1 MSKIALLFPGQGAQ
15 EVGMGMALAEASP
28 AARSVFDAANEEL
41 GFALDRVCFEGP
53 AEELGRSDVA
63 QPAILTM
70 SIAVLRAM
78 EEAAGAP
85 PPAAAVAGLSLGEYT
100 ALVAAGALDLRQ
112 AVRLVHHRGRFMQE
126 ACETNP
132 GTMFSIIALEDAQV
146 DDACRRAR
154 QQTGGA
160 VWPANY
166 NSPGQVVISGEK
178 EAAAA
183 AAELC
188 SGMGARKVVEL
199 KVAGAF
205 HTPLMQPAA
214 DSLTPMIEALDLR
227 APACPIVAN
236 VTGRPTSDP
245 DEIRSL
251 LVRQVTEPVRWVDCQ
266 RALAGLGVAQCYEVG
281 PGRVLRGLL
290 RRTVSECACLSVGK
304 PEDVAAYVES
314 LTESA

>member
-1 MSKIALLFPGQGAQ
+1 
-15 EVGMGMALAEASP
+15 
-28 AARSVFDAANEEL
+28 
-41 GFALDRVCFEGP
+41 
-53 AEELGRSDVA
+53 
-63 QPAILTM
+63 
-70 SIAVLRAM
+70 
-78 EEAAGAP
+78 
-85 PPAAAVAGLSLGEYT
+85 LSLGEYT

-166 NSPGQVVISGEK
+166 NSPGQVVISGQRK
-178 EAAAA
+178 ATAA

-214 DSLTPMIEALDLR
+214 DKLTPMIEALELD
-227 APACPIVAN
+227 APAFPIVAN

-245 DEIRSL
+245 DEMRRL
-251 LVRQVTEPVRWVDCQ
+251 LIRQVTEPVRWVDCQ
-266 RALAGLGVAQCYEVG
+266 RALAALGVERCYEVG

-290 RRTVSECACLSVGK
+290 KRTVAECPCLSVGK
-304 PEDVAAYVES
+304 PPDVAAYVQ
-314 LTESA
+314 TETGSAQ